1 MRVLRR
7 DGLNWGAFDE
17 RREIAAPMRPISGR
31 DTAKPLQLE
40 PMEVDRPGDSKTGSK
55 VATEFEPCLRRLQ
68 KDMGGDWFSVYLKN
82 HLNLS
87 IAFPTRYLAMSSLF
101 AFRLFPVMQEFG
113 DEVLC
118 S

>member
-1 MRVLRR
+1 MPPTL
-7 DGLNWGAFDE
+7 A
-17 RREIAAPMRPISGR
+17 
-31 DTAKPLQLE
+31 
-40 PMEVDRPGDSKTGSK
+40 
-55 VATEFEPCLRRLQ
+55 
-68 KDMGGDWFSVYLKN
+68 KDMRGDWFSVYLKN

>member
-1 MRVLRR
+1 
-7 DGLNWGAFDE
+7 
-17 RREIAAPMRPISGR
+17 
-31 DTAKPLQLE
+31 
-40 PMEVDRPGDSKTGSK
+40 
-55 VATEFEPCLRRLQ
+55 
-68 KDMGGDWFSVYLKN
+68 MGGDWFSVYLKN

-101 AFRLFPVMQEFG
+101 AFRLFPVMPEFG

>member
-1 MRVLRR
+1 
-7 DGLNWGAFDE
+7 
-17 RREIAAPMRPISGR
+17 MRPISGR
-31 DTAKPLQLE
+31 DTAKPFQLE
-40 PMEVDRPGDSKTGSK
+40 PMEVDRPGDSKTRSK

-68 KDMGGDWFSVYLKN
+68 KDMRGDWFSVYLKN

-87 IAFPTRYLAMSSLF
+87 IAFPTRYRAMSSLF
-101 AFRLFPVMQEFG
+101 AFRLFPVVQEFG